1 MRVQFD
7 IPGKPFGKQRPRA
20 TARGGFARVYTPKET
35 VSFERVVGQI
45 AAPLFAAPIVGPV
58 RLTIVAVF
66 EPPPSWS
73 KKKRAAH
80 LHRHHLQ
87 KPDLDNVTKG
97 ICDGLN
103 RIGFADDSQIAEVSV
118 KKVWGDRARTE
129 VTVEEI

>member
-1 MRVQFD
+1 MRVQFE

-45 AAPLFAAPIVGPV
+45 AAPLFARPIMGPV
-58 RLTIVAVF
+58 RVTMVAVF

-80 LHRHHLQ
+80 LHRPHLQ
-87 KPDLDNVTKG
+87 KPDLDNLTKG

-103 RIGFADDSQIAEVSV
+103 RIGFEDDSQISEVSV